1 MDREFKILSNTIGWE
16 DVDDV
21 LIKIQ
26 RSFNIKFDKEA
37 LKDVTTFGALCDVIV
52 SQINLEHADT
62 CTTQQAFYKLRCA
75 IANVTAAEKCGIT
88 PHSKLSKLFPR
99 EDRLRV
105 ISEIEQELGFETKLL
120 QPKGWVVGC
129 FILTLLASFI
139 GFFFNWP
146 IAAAGCLASVLGL
159 KLAGKFG
166 KEIHLK
172 TIGDLANKISR
183 ESYVKARRNP
193 TVNKNEI
200 EQKVRELFA
209 HELNLEPILLTRRSQ
224 F

>member
-1 MDREFKILSNTIGWE
+1 KN
-16 DVDDV
+16 VDPLDICDV
-21 LIKIQ
+21 LTKIEN
-26 RSFNIKFDKEA
+26 SFNIKLDNEGLADATSFRS
-37 LKDVTTFGALCDVIV
+37 LCDLIV
-52 SQINLEHADT
+52 SKINLEHADT

-75 IANVTAAEKCGIT
+75 IANVTAAERCSIT

-99 EDRLRV
+99 EDRLLL
-105 ISEIEQELGFETKLL
+105 IGEIEQELGFETKLL
-120 QPKGWVVGC
+120 QPKGWVIGFFV
-129 FILTLLASFI
+129 LTLLASSI
-139 GFFFNWP
+139 GFFFNWE

-172 TIGDLANKISR
+172 TVGDLANKISR
-183 ESYVKARRNP
+183 ESYIMARRNP

-200 EQKVRELFA
+200 EQKVREIFA

>member
-1 MDREFKILSNTIGWE
+1 MNKEFKNFKN
-16 DVDDV
+16 VDPLDIADV
-21 LIKIQ
+21 LTKIE
-26 RSFNIKFDKEA
+26 RSFNITLDNEGLEKA
-37 LKDVTTFGALCDVIV
+37 TTFKSLCDLIT
-52 SQINLEHADT
+52 SKINQEHADT

-75 IANVTAAEKCGIT
+75 IANVTVAEKCSIT
-88 PHSKLSKLFPR
+88 PNSRLSKLFPR

-105 ISEIEQELGFETKLL
+105 MAEIEQELGFETRLL
-120 QPKGWVVGC
+120 QPKGWVIGFFV
-129 FILTLLASFI
+129 LTLLASSI
-139 GFFFNWP
+139 GFFFKWE

-172 TIGDLANKISR
+172 TVGDLANKISR

-209 HELNLEPILLTRRSQ
+209 HELNLEPILLTKRSQ

>member
-1 MDREFKILSNTIGWE
+1 MDTEFNKLRKFDSADIEAVVARIE
-16 DVDDV
+16 
-21 LIKIQ
+21 K
-26 RSFNIKFDKEA
+26 SFSIKFDYRSLAEVDSFRMLADIIASK
-37 LKDVTTFGALCDVIV
+37 
-52 SQINLEHADT
+52 INLGHADT

-75 IANVTAAEKCGIT
+75 IANATATEKCSIT
-88 PHSKLSKLFPR
+88 PQSKLSKLFPR

-105 ISEIEQELGFETKLL
+105 IAEIDQELGFETNLL
-120 QPKGWVVGC
+120 QPKQWVIGLFALALIVSFVGL
-129 FILTLLASFI
+129 FY
-139 GFFFNWP
+139 NWQ

-172 TIGDLANKISR
+172 TVGDLANKISR
-183 ESYVKARRNP
+183 ESYMKARRNS

-209 HELNLEPILLTRRSQ
+209 NDLGLQPILIRRESQ